1 MVSLPLYA
9 GEPKEYF
16 LLRLSLLIWNIIA
29 ILPVTS
35 ILAKPYV
42 SLCLTEYYLQI
53 TGTGAEETDDTGEKP
68 PWEY

>member
-1 MVSLPLYA
+1 MIGRL
-9 GEPKEYF
+9 KEYF
-16 LLRLSLLIWNIIA
+16 LLRLSLLGWNIIA

-42 SLCLTEYYLQI
+42 TLCLTQYYLQI
-53 TGTGAEETDDTGEKP
+53 TGTEPDEYTESDDSDENP